1 MRTTILGIL
10 LLCSIGVVEPQAA
23 YDHQYSDWQRGLTTY
38 THEGRVNY
46 EALKGRDR
54 DLKASIQ
61 TIESLSKGEYESF
74 NTKQKMVFWI
84 NAYNIGVIK
93 TIIDNYPI
101 KRGFNIR
108 ALAYPANSIQQISN
122 VWDRP
127 VLSLLGKQV
136 SLNDI
141 ENKFLRP
148 EFKDPRAHFAIVC
161 ASIGCPVIRSQ
172 AYTAEKLDQ
181 QLLEQIQKFLSD
193 PQKARYDILKDVL
206 YLSSIF
212 KWFGEDFK
220 QVGGVITFIKI
231 YAPKGLF
238 NGLSEQT
245 KIEWLGYDWNLN
257 EESSK

>member
-1 MRTTILGIL
+1 MRTTVLGIL
-10 LLCSIGVVEPQAA
+10 LLCSIGVVETQAA
-23 YDHQYSDWQRGLTTY
+23 YDHQYSDWQRILIAY

-46 EALKGRDR
+46 MALKGRDS

-84 NAYNIGVIK
+84 NAYNIGVTK
-93 TIIDNYPI
+93 TIVDNYPI
-101 KRGFNIR
+101 KRGFNIK

-122 VWDRP
+122 VWYTP
-127 VLSLLGKQV
+127 VLSSLEQQV

-148 EFKDPRAHFAIVC
+148 EFKDPRVHFAIVC
-161 ASIGCPVIRSQ
+161 ASIGCPVIRSE

-181 QLLEQIQKFLSD
+181 QLSEQIRKFLND
-193 PQKARYDILKDVL
+193 PQKSRYDSLKNVL
-206 YLSSIF
+206 YLSPIF
-212 KWFGEDFK
+212 KWFSEDFK
-220 QVGGVITFIKI
+220 QMGGVIVFIKK
-231 YAPKGLF
+231 YAPADLF

-245 KIEWLGYDWNLN
+245 RIEWLGYNWSLN
-257 EESSK
+257 EKQK